1 MLMSVIV
8 FMLPLSI
15 AEMKASCNS
24 GGSEICNLLDFSN
37 EPEKREADADFKHK
51 RFHCLVIFHIKTRS
65 NKILVTWGAL
75 VCFKQGAISPLET
88 EGTFCPGTS
97 NTQRISVLH
106 VHDLLTKGCNS
117 PAPS

>member
-37 EPEKREADADFKHK
+37 ESEMREADAGELWYASN
-51 RFHCLVIFHIKTRS
+51 REPFHH
-65 NKILVTWGAL
+65 
-75 VCFKQGAISPLET
+75 
-88 EGTFCPGTS
+88 
-97 NTQRISVLH
+97 
-106 VHDLLTKGCNS
+106 
-117 PAPS
+117 